1 MNNRELV
8 SELYK
13 ILGISSDIGEYK
25 VKEVISDFIFKL
37 ENDPL
42 LFEEE
47 IEAFYNSEDIIIQG
61 FIREYDNEDKSI
73 CIIKL
78 LKELIKLVWGY
89 NEQIFTYS
97 KN

>member
-13 ILGISSDIGEYK
+13 ILNISPDIREYK

-42 LFEEE
+42 LFEEK
-47 IEAFYNSEDIIIQG
+47 IEAFYDSENIIIQG

-78 LKELIKLVWGY
+78 LKELIKLV
-89 NEQIFTYS
+89 
-97 KN
+97 

>member
-13 ILGISSDIGEYK
+13 ILDIDSDIGEYK
-25 VKEVISDFIFKL
+25 VKEIISDFIFKL

-61 FIREYDNEDKSI
+61 FIREYDNVDKSI

-78 LKELIKLVWGY
+78 LKELIKLV
-89 NEQIFTYS
+89 
-97 KN
+97 